1 MNIQENTLV
10 FRLGDNDNIIKIN
23 KRSQIKHFIA
33 VLDGLD
39 IDVVKKIKD
48 KLLIFAQ
55 SIDKKNGSFVVVYNI
70 TFDDKLVIVP
80 TIQEAFDYI
89 EMEDIERKL
98 EL

>member
-33 VLDGLD
+33 DLDGLD

-55 SIDKKNGSFVVVYNI
+55 SIDKKNASFVVVYNI
-70 TFDDKLVIVP
+70 TFDDELVIVP

>member
-1 MNIQENTLV
+1 M
-10 FRLGDNDNIIKIN
+10 
-23 KRSQIKHFIA
+23 
-33 VLDGLD
+33 
-39 IDVVKKIKD
+39 VKKIKD

-55 SIDKKNGSFVVVYNI
+55 SIDKKNASFVVVYNI
-70 TFDDKLVIVP
+70 TFDDELVIVP